1 MFNGLPLKS
10 SCYFSAL
17 QFLKL
22 LKKLAVVVFI
32 LMAAC
37 AHAQDFIYKNI
48 TRENGLPGT
57 EVYNIIQD
65 SKGYIWGITDG
76 GVFKY
81 NGEKFKVFSAAE
93 GLPGYAF
100 FTLFEDRKGRIW
112 VSSFNSRVGYFLNDH
127 YFQINASD
135 SLSQLLKQGNKL
147 IYDLYV
153 DKGDTLW
160 LGTLQSMIK
169 IAPKENY
176 ANLEVLNNFPDSLAR
191 VVLETDDGAI
201 ISSSHI
207 VNRKNT
213 VGSDSAYRKYIL
225 LRQKKGD
232 ILFNMLE
239 KGNLVGGPVS
249 RSVKLKNG
257 SVLISN
263 YNKIFRIKPDGT
275 ITKLTC
281 NNYIVKIVEDK
292 FSNLWICFSRGGMW
306 RFTGGNLDAIP
317 EKYLQGVSV
326 STVLVDKENALW
338 VCSLENGLYY
348 SPSLE
353 SRIFHNTAS
362 FDDKIVGIT
371 EIVNGVMAVTRNQE
385 FITITN
391 DTMNVTS
398 AYKMPMSGERTLFN
412 KHNGKI
418 YISGILT
425 GTMDSVDATK
435 VPLRLKKST
444 LQSLDITF
452 RGADTLYSLNFSD
465 LFTVV
470 KGTVVDTLHLPF
482 RGRSI
487 INDEDKLLVGGLTGL
502 YEVNNDQVALAGNG
516 DKRFTARV
524 NYLLRDTSER
534 VWVCTKGEGLLYR
547 IHGVWKQLN
556 TSDGLASSICNY
568 ILDAGANLYYA
579 ATEKGINKIEVVNGT
594 AHIIPVYDAGNVLSG
609 QGVNSLAYSNNSLW
623 AGTNFGVV
631 KINLLKTGVNTYS
644 PPVYFDRI
652 VLNDTVDIGPGI
664 DMHYDHDQNNF
675 TFYIDVLSYKAKGNK
690 SLQYELVHD
699 ADTVIKKTE
708 GKEIALQN
716 LPAGNYSL
724 RVWGIHNNG
733 EVSKTT
739 AQFTFSIAKP
749 FWLTWWFISLALVA
763 FMACVYSFF
772 RWRINTQKRKQDEQL
787 EIERRLSAYKLQAL
801 HAQMNPHFVFNAIN
815 SIQSQILQKKQH
827 EAYNHLTK
835 FSQLIRLVLV
845 NTNEQTI
852 TVAKELEALKLYV
865 ELEQLRFEDSFDFDL
880 HVDDNLPVEN
890 TTMPAMIIQPFV
902 ENAIWHGLMPLNGIR
917 KARLQ
922 VTISKQQDKIY
933 VVVEDNGIG
942 REKSGEIKKAVN
954 HKSLGISLT
963 QERLEL
969 IAKTGSKIL
978 ISDVRDDKYNVT
990 GTRVEIWI

>member
-1 MFNGLPLKS
+1 M
-10 SCYFSAL
+10 
-17 QFLKL
+17 
-22 LKKLAVVVFI
+22 
-32 LMAAC
+32 
-37 AHAQDFIYKNI
+37 HAQDFIYKNI

-81 NGEKFKVFSAAE
+81 NGEKFKVFSADD

-112 VSSFNSRVGYFLNDH
+112 VSSFNSRVGYFINER
-127 YFQINASD
+127 YYQINAND

-169 IAPKENY
+169 IAPAENY
-176 ANLEVLNNFPDSLAR
+176 TSLEVVNNFPDSLAR
-191 VVLETDDGAI
+191 VVLEPDEGAV

-207 VNRKNT
+207 IARDGSI
-213 VGSDSAYRKYIL
+213 GSDAAYRKYIL
-225 LRQKKGD
+225 IRQNKRD
-232 ILFNMLE
+232 VRVNLFGKSNF
-239 KGNLVGGPVS
+239 VGG
-249 RSVKLKNG
+249 SVTRAEKLKDG
-257 SVLISN
+257 RVLVSG
-263 YNKIFRIKPDGT
+263 YNIIYCIKPDGT
-275 ITKLTC
+275 VTERVC
-281 NNYIVKIVEDK
+281 DNYIVKIVEDK
-292 FSNLWICFSRGGMW
+292 FRNVWVCFSRGGMW
-306 RFTGGNLDAIP
+306 RFANGNLDAAP
-317 EKYLQGVSV
+317 EKYLSGVSV
-326 STVLVDKENALW
+326 STVLVDKEDALW
-338 VCSLENGLYY
+338 VCTLENGLYY

-353 SRIFHNTAS
+353 SRIFHNTGS

-371 EIVNGVMAVTRNQE
+371 ETAKGVMAVTRNQE
-385 FITITN
+385 FITIT
-391 DTMNVTS
+391 DDSMNVTWE
-398 AYKMPMSGERTLFN
+398 YKLPMSGERTLFN

-425 GTMDSVDATK
+425 ATMDSVDASK
-435 VPLRLKKST
+435 VPLHLKQSA
-444 LQSLDITF
+444 LQSLDVTF
-452 RGADTLYSLNFSD
+452 GGGDTVYSLNFTD

-470 KGTVVDTLHLPF
+470 NGTIVDTLHLPF

-487 INDEDKLLVGGLTGL
+487 INDGDKLLVGGLTGL
-502 YEVNNDQVALAGNG
+502 YEIKNNEVTLAGNE
-516 DKRFTARV
+516 DKRLTARV
-524 NYLLRDTSER
+524 NYLLKDNSKT

-547 IHGVWKQLN
+547 INGVWKQLN
-556 TSDGLASSICNY
+556 TAGGLASNICNY
-568 ILDAGANLYYA
+568 ILEAGTNLYYA
-579 ATEKGINKIEVVNGT
+579 ATEKGLNKIEILNDT
-594 AHIIPVYDAGNVLSG
+594 ARIVPVYDAGNVLSG
-609 QGVNSLAYSNNSLW
+609 QGVNCLAYSSNSVW

-631 KINLLKTGVNTYS
+631 KINLLKTDVNTYS

-652 VLNDTVDIGPGI
+652 VLNDTVDVDPAM
-664 DMHYDHDQNNF
+664 DTHFDHDQNNF
-675 TFYIDVLSYKAKGNK
+675 TFYVDVLSYKDKGNK

-716 LPAGNYSL
+716 LPAGNYYVK
-724 RVWGIHNNG
+724 VWGINNNG
-733 EVSKTT
+733 DISKTT
-739 AQFTFSIAKP
+739 AQFTFVIAKP
-749 FWLTWWFISLALVA
+749 FWLTWWFISLVSIT
-763 FMACVYSFF
+763 FIVGVYSFF
-772 RWRINTQKRKQDEQL
+772 RWRINTQKRKQEEQL
-787 EIERRLSAYKLQAL
+787 EIERKLSAYKLQAL

-815 SIQSQILQKKQH
+815 SVQSQILQKKQH

-845 NTNEQTI
+845 NTNEQTV

-865 ELEQLRFEDSFDFDL
+865 ELEQLRFEDSFDFVL
-880 HVDDNLPVEN
+880 QVDNNLPVEN
-890 TTMPAMIIQPFV
+890 TIMPAMIIQPFV
-902 ENAIWHGLMPLNGIR
+902 ENAIWHGLMPLNGMR

-922 VTISKQQDKIY
+922 VNISKLDDKIY

-969 IAKTGSKIL
+969 IAKTGSKIV
-978 ISDVRDDKYNVT
+978 ISDVRDDKYYVT
-990 GTRVEIWI
+990 GTCVEIWI